1 MELGIKHTEGRGGGG
16 SKPAYKEHNL
26 AGAKGKEGKVLYKT
40 TAYGYRKCIK
50 HSPPNSWRQKY
61 KSGHYSILSLGLERL
76 CTREQNRGQL
86 LGKPGTLCRF
96 SSHVAIENKL
106 NQWKG

>member
-1 MELGIKHTEGRGGGG
+1 MELGIKHTEGGGGG

-50 HSPPNSWRQKY
+50 RPPPTAGDKNTKVDIIPFFPW
-61 KSGHYSILSLGLERL
+61 
-76 CTREQNRGQL
+76 
-86 LGKPGTLCRF
+86 
-96 SSHVAIENKL
+96 A
-106 NQWKG
+106 